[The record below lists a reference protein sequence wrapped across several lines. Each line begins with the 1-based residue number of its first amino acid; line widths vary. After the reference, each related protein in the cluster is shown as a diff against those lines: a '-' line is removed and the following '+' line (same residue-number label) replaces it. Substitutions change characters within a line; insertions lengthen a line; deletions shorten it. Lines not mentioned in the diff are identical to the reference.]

1 MADMKEQQDRLIRLK
16 RRRAFAWVAC
26 FALLF
31 GMLAMPM
38 TPTMPRTQGEQVVWG
53 SFCTGNGTQLVA
65 TPLGLVGKVSQRA
78 PDGGEHSSMQHCPC
92 CSGSLSLVAL
102 PGGQTFGVFTI
113 FEPVRFPSAIL
124 VFHAPPRQQWPSLN
138 PRASP
143 RV

>member
-1 MADMKEQQDRLIRLK
+1 MADMKEQQRTLISLK

-38 TPTMPRTQGEQVVWG
+38 TPTMPRTQAERVVWG
-53 SFCTGNGTQLVA
+53 SFCTGSATRLVA
-65 TPLGLVGKVSQRA
+65 TALLPADQGTPERSDHALM
-78 PDGGEHSSMQHCPC
+78 EHCPC
-92 CSGSLSLVAL
+92 CSGAMSMVAIPADNQPGFIVFIQPIRL
-102 PGGQTFGVFTI
+102 PD
-113 FEPVRFPSAIL
+113 AIL
-124 VFHAPPRQQWPSLN
+124 VFHAPPRVLWPNLN

>member
-1 MADMKEQQDRLIRLK
+1 MADMKEQQKILINHS

-38 TPTMPRTQGEQVVWG
+38 TPTMPRTQGEEVVWG
-53 SFCTGNGTQLVA
+53 SFCTGQGVRLVA
-65 TPLGLVGKVSQRA
+65 TAIPSTHSQTPERNDHA
-78 PDGGEHSSMQHCPC
+78 LMQHCPC
-92 CSGSLSLVAL
+92 CSGSLSMVAIPAGNQPGFFAFVL
-102 PGGQTFGVFTI
+102 PVRLT
-113 FEPVRFPSAIL
+113 EPVLMFN
-124 VFHAPPRQQWPSLN
+124 APTRVLWPSVN

>member
-1 MADMKEQQDRLIRLK
+1 MADMKKQQDRIISLK

-38 TPTMPRTQGEQVVWG
+38 TPTMPRSAGEQVVWG
-53 SFCTGNGTQLVA
+53 NFCTGNGTQWVA
-65 TPLGLVGKVSQRA
+65 TPLGLVSKVSE
-78 PDGGEHSSMQHCPC
+78 PNPGGSEHSSMQHCPC
-92 CSGSLSLVAL
+92 CSGSLSWVAIA
-102 PGGQTFGVFTI
+102 GGQTFGMLTI
-113 FEPVRFPSAIL
+113 FEPLRFPTAIL
-124 VFHAPPRQQWPSLN
+124 VFHAPPRQQWPALN

>member
-1 MADMKEQQDRLIRLK
+1 MREQQEKIISLK

-53 SFCTGNGTQLVA
+53 TLCTGQGTRLVA
-65 TPLGLVGKVSQRA
+65 TSIA
-78 PDGGEHSSMQHCPC
+78 PVDQQAPAHNDHAAMQHCPC
-92 CSGSLSLVAL
+92 CSGALTMVAVPAGNQL
-102 PGGQTFGVFTI
+102 GFFTFI
-113 FEPVRFPSAIL
+113 KPVRLTSTVL
-124 VFHAPPRQQWPSLN
+124 VIQAAPRLIWPTIN

>member
-1 MADMKEQQDRLIRLK
+1 MADMKEQQDRLISLK

-31 GMLAMPM
+31 GMLAM
-38 TPTMPRTQGEQVVWG
+38 PTMPRTQGEQVVWG

-65 TPLGLVGKVSQRA
+65 TPLGLVSKVSQRT
-78 PDGGEHSSMQHCPC
+78 PDSNEHSSMQHCPC
-92 CSGSLSLVAL
+92 CSAALSLVAI
-102 PGGQTFGVFTI
+102 PAGQTFGMFTI
-113 FEPVRFPSAIL
+113 FEPVRFPTAIL
-124 VFHAPPRQQWPSLN
+124 VFHAPPRQLWPGLN

>member
-1 MADMKEQQDRLIRLK
+1 MADMKEQQDRLLSLK

-53 SFCTGNGTQLVA
+53 SFCTGNGTQGVA
-65 TPLGLVGKVSQRA
+65 TPLGLVGKVSQRT

-92 CSGSLSLVAL
+92 CSGSLSLVAV
-102 PGGQTFGVFTI
+102 PSGQAFGMFMI
-113 FEPVRFPSAIL
+113 FEPVRFPTAIP
-124 VFHAPPRQQWPSLN
+124 VFHGAQRLHWSSLN

>member
-1 MADMKEQQDRLIRLK
+1 MADMKKQERTLISLK

-38 TPTMPRTQGEQVVWG
+38 TPTMPRTQGERVVWG
-53 SFCTGNGTQLVA
+53 SFCTGSGTRLVA
-65 TPLGLVGKVSQRA
+65 TPI
-78 PDGGEHSSMQHCPC
+78 SSADQSSPERNDHALMEHCPC
-92 CSGSLSLVAL
+92 CSGVLSMVAIPADNQ
-102 PGGQTFGVFTI
+102 PGFIVFVQ
-113 FEPVRFPSAIL
+113 PVRLPDAIL
-124 VFHAPPRQQWPSLN
+124 VFHAPPRVLWPNLN

>member
-1 MADMKEQQDRLIRLK
+1 MKTQQNTSTRLQ

-38 TPTMPRTQGEQVVWG
+38 TPTMPRPQGEQLIWG
-53 SFCTGNGTQLVA
+53 SFCTGSGTQWVA
-65 TPLGLVGKVSQRA
+65 TSVGLVEQGMPL
-78 PDGGEHSSMQHCPC
+78 PDNHAGMQHCPC
-92 CSGSLSLVAL
+92 CSGSLTMVAIPAGTSLGL
-102 PGGQTFGVFTI
+102 FTAV
-113 FEPVRFPSAIL
+113 EAPHFPSDVV
-124 VFHAPPRQQWPSLN
+124 VFVPPPRLQWPSLS

>member
-1 MADMKEQQDRLIRLK
+1 MADMKEQQHSLISRK

-38 TPTMPRTQGEQVVWG
+38 TPTMPRTQGEQWVWG
-53 SFCTGNGTQLVA
+53 SFCTGSGTRLVA
-65 TPLGLVGKVSQRA
+65 TSLGLIDQA
-78 PDGGEHSSMQHCPC
+78 PPSRDEHVAMQHCAC
-92 CSGSLSLVAL
+92 CSGSLTMVAI
-102 PGGQTFGVFTI
+102 PVGGSFGLFAI
-113 FEPVRFPSAIL
+113 IEPVRFPSPVL
-124 VFHAPPRQQWPSLN
+124 VFHGPPRLQWPSLN

>member
-1 MADMKEQQDRLIRLK
+1 MAGMKEQQEKIISLK

-53 SFCTGNGTQLVA
+53 NFCTGTGTQRVA
-65 TPLGLVGKVSQRA
+65 TPLGLVSRVSQRV
-78 PDGGEHSSMQHCPC
+78 PDNGDHSTMQHCPC
-92 CSGSLSLVAL
+92 CSGSLSLVAIASG
-102 PGGQTFGVFTI
+102 PAFGSFTI
-113 FEPVRFPSAIL
+113 FEPIRFPTAVL
-124 VFHAPPRQQWPSLN
+124 VFHAPPRLLWPSLN

>member
-1 MADMKEQQDRLIRLK
+1 MADMKKQQKKIISLE

-31 GMLAMPM
+31 GMLLMPM

-53 SFCTGNGTQLVA
+53 SFCTGSGTRLVA
-65 TPLGLVGKVSQRA
+65 TSIAPADQRS
-78 PDGGEHSSMQHCPC
+78 PDQNDHAAMQHCPC
-92 CSGSLSLVAL
+92 CSSALSMVAL
-102 PGGQTFGVFTI
+102 PAGNLPGFIVLMQT
-113 FEPVRFPSAIL
+113 VRLPDAVL
-124 VFHAPPRQQWPSLN
+124 VVQAPPRILWPNLN

>member
-1 MADMKEQQDRLIRLK
+1 MADMKEQQDRLLSLK

-53 SFCTGNGTQLVA
+53 SLCTGNGTQRVA
-65 TPLGLVGKVSQRA
+65 TPLGLVGKVSQRT
-78 PDGGEHSSMQHCPC
+78 PDGGEHSLMQHCPC
-92 CSGSLSLVAL
+92 CSGSLSLVAV
-102 PGGQTFGVFTI
+102 PSGQAFGMFMI
-113 FEPVRFPSAIL
+113 FEPVRFPTAIL
-124 VFHAPPRQQWPSLN
+124 VFHGAQRLHWPSLN